1 MKKTKNIGLAI
12 VLFSVLQC
20 FAQTNPEDIASNP
33 DEFQLSFFESI
44 KQKGIEN
51 YDKALESLEKCLKLD
66 PQNATVFF
74 EIGKNQLEL
83 KKWKESYDAFEKSS
97 TLDPKNRW
105 SFHGMYDVC
114 YRTQD
119 YFKAIEI
126 VQKLVSFDAG
136 YREDLASLL
145 MKTQQFDKALTVIND
160 LNATV
165 GKSEKRELYKAQIL
179 NNPQNQSAE
188 IKYLTELIS
197 KNPKDESNYNAL
209 ILLLTKAG
217 QDKDAEKIAAK
228 LEIEIPTSEYAQIGL
243 FKKQLAEK
251 EGKGAVIAM
260 NKVLSSEKIDNKI
273 KHRVL
278 NEFLIFVKNNDGF
291 DTDLENAVNLFKSET
306 NIKIAKEVAKF
317 FQGKQNWAK
326 AIPFYELEL
335 KNNPT
340 DIESMILVLEC
351 YLQSKQHDVLIKKAN
366 TTVEL
371 FPLQPQ
377 PYLYAAMG
385 YNQLKNFKKAKE
397 TLTAGLDFVVDA
409 PAVELGFYQQLAIVY
424 DGLSDSKNKV
434 LSQRKADELKA
445 KYKL

>member
-1 MKKTKNIGLAI
+1 MKKIFQIL
-12 VLFSVLQC
+12 VLLISLQLS
-20 FAQTNPEDIASNP
+20 AQSNPEDIASNP

-51 YDKALESLEKCLKLD
+51 YDKALESLEKCLKLE
-66 PQNATVFF
+66 PQNPTVFF

-83 KKWKESYDAFEKSS
+83 KKWKESYDAFEKST

-126 VQKLVSFDAG
+126 VQKLVQFDLG
-136 YREDLASLL
+136 YREDLASLY

-188 IKYLTELIS
+188 IKNLTDLIA
-197 KNPKDESNYNAL
+197 KNPKDESNYNSL
-209 ILLLTKAG
+209 ILLYTKAN
-217 QDKDAEKIAAK
+217 QDKEVEKIAAK
-228 LEIEIPTSEYAQIGL
+228 LETEIPSSEYAQIGL
-243 FKKQLAEK
+243 FKKQLAAK
-251 EGKGAVIAM
+251 DGKNAVIAM
-260 NKVLSSEKIDNKI
+260 NRVLSSDKIDNKI
-273 KHRVL
+273 KHRML

-291 DTDLENAVNLFKSET
+291 ETDLENAVYLFKSES

-317 FQGKQNWAK
+317 FQRKQNWSK
-326 AIPFYELEL
+326 AIPFYEMEL

-351 YLQSKQHDVLIKKAN
+351 YLQNKQFDVLIKKSNA
-366 TTVEL
+366 TTEL
-371 FPLQPQ
+371 FPSQPQ
-377 PYLYAAMG
+377 PYLYAAIG
-385 YNQLKNFKKAKE
+385 YNALKNFKKAKE
-397 TLTAGLDFVVDA
+397 TLTTGLDFVVDA
-409 PAVELGFYQQLAIVY
+409 PAVELGFYQQLAIAHEGLG
-424 DGLSDSKNKV
+424 DGKNKAATDLKV
-434 LSQRKADELKA
+434 SELKTR
-445 KYKL
+445 YKL